1 MTPKIYLIKVDS
13 PVDENAFQSLLK
25 FVQEEK
31 QKRILRQ
38 KIKQNADSMLV
49 GEILAKTAIKKTFG
63 IDIAKQN
70 FTYTG
75 HGKPYLLN
83 YPDVHFNI
91 SHSGE
96 YVACA
101 VADSPV
107 GVDIQ
112 KIGEYSLEVAR
123 RVCNEQELKQ
133 IEDSSDKA
141 SEFIK
146 FWTQKEAILKMY
158 GIGIAEFEI
167 KNCLNNQTVKN
178 IKFYDYWL
186 SCVSY

>member
-1 MTPKIYLIKVDS
+1 
-13 PVDENAFQSLLK
+13 
-25 FVQEEK
+25 
-31 QKRILRQ
+31 
-38 KIKQNADSMLV
+38 MLV

-107 GVDIQ
+107 GVDIL
-112 KIGEYSLEVAR
+112 LE
-123 RVCNEQELKQ
+123 N
-133 IEDSSDKA
+133 
-141 SEFIK
+141 
-146 FWTQKEAILKMY
+146 
-158 GIGIAEFEI
+158 
-167 KNCLNNQTVKN
+167 
-178 IKFYDYWL
+178 
-186 SCVSY
+186 